1 MDKYPLS
8 NVMAMS
14 REMSDHTPLILDVG
28 ESKERSGGQFRF
40 ELSWLTKEDIME
52 VIWPIWEADA
62 NGKCA
67 IEEWNW
73 RLGNTR
79 KKLRDWAKNVDV
91 AYKKE
96 KKRLSDILHYLDLQT
111 EGCGLS
117 NVDREVMLET
127 KKLYNDLVREDNSFF
142 FRGQKVWT

>member
-1 MDKYPLS
+1 
-8 NVMAMS
+8 MAMP
-14 REMSDHTPLILDVG
+14 REMSDHAPLILDVG
-28 ESKERSGGQFRF
+28 ESKERSVGQFKF
-40 ELSWLTKEDIME
+40 ELSWLIKEDIM
-52 VIWPIWEADA
+52 VVVRSIWEVDA

-79 KKLRDWAKNVDV
+79 KKLRGWAKNVDA

-96 KKRLSDILHYLDLQT
+96 KKRLSDILQYLDSQA
-111 EGCGLS
+111 EICGLS

-127 KKLYNDLVREDNSFF
+127 KKLYNDLVREDNINFF
-142 FRGQKVWT
+142 

>member
-8 NVMAMS
+8 NVMAMP

-28 ESKERSGGQFRF
+28 ESKERSVGQFRF

-52 VIWPIWEADA
+52 VIRPISEADA

-73 RLGNTR
+73 RLGNTM
-79 KKLRDWAKNVDV
+79 KKLRGWDKNVD
-91 AYKKE
+91 ATYKKE
-96 KKRLSDILHYLDLQT
+96 KKRLYDILLYLDI
-111 EGCGLS
+111 S

-127 KKLYNDLVREDNSFF
+127 KKLYNDLVRDDNTNF
-142 FRGQKVWT
+142 FRGLKVWT

>member
-8 NVMAMS
+8 NVMAMPG
-14 REMSDHTPLILDVG
+14 EMSDHTPLILDVG
-28 ESKERSGGQFRF
+28 EIKKRSVGQFRF

-52 VIWPIWEADA
+52 VVRPIWEADA

-79 KKLRDWAKNVDV
+79 KKLRGWAKNVDA
-91 AYKKE
+91 AYKKK
-96 KKRLSDILHYLDLQT
+96 KKRLSDVLQYIDLQA
-111 EGCGLS
+111 EACGLY
-117 NVDREVMLET
+117 NVDREIMLET
-127 KKLYNDLVREDNSFF
+127 KKLYNDLVKEDNIIFF
-142 FRGQKVWT
+142 SKG